1 MIVFVFFLSFLA
13 ILYYMMAAEAGIEE
27 GTFNLAWL
35 CEENKVNTAF
45 LSLKFHFMSVPLLDV
60 FVVVFVFN

>member
-13 ILYYMMAAEAGIEE
+13 ILYYMMAAEAGIEV

-45 LSLKFHFMSVPLLDV
+45 LSLKFISCPFRCLMCSS
-60 FVVVFVFN
+60 